1 MLFNGNR
8 QCVGTIGR
16 TGRPDQRRVMQ
27 SMKAVAIGLIAF
39 VITLPLGCNRQQ
51 APDVSSDIRHALD
64 QAGLKN
70 VRVSQDR
77 VKAVVSLTGDVATD
91 ADKSRAETIAHSI
104 AGDQV
109 VSNEIGVR
117 PNGDQSTARKV
128 DSDLDSAVDKNL
140 DAMLVQHRLKDNV
153 RYDVKNGVVTLKGN
167 VASEAQRTSV
177 EKLAKNVPNV
187 KEVVNELDV
196 KTQRAT
202 TRR

>member
-1 MLFNGNR
+1 MNW
-8 QCVGTIGR
+8 
-16 TGRPDQRRVMQ
+16 
-27 SMKAVAIGLIAF
+27 MKAVAVGLIAF
-39 VITLPLGCNRQQ
+39 VVSIGLGCSNRQQ
-51 APDVSSDIRHALD
+51 APDVTSDIRHALD
-64 QAGLKN
+64 QAGLKD
-70 VRVSQDR
+70 VKVS
-77 VKAVVSLTGDVATD
+77 DVATD

-117 PNGDQSTARKV
+117 PNGDQSSARKV

-177 EKLAKNVPNV
+177 EKLAKDVPNV

-196 KTQRAT
+196 KTRRAT
-202 TRR
+202 SSK

>member
-1 MLFNGNR
+1 
-8 QCVGTIGR
+8 
-16 TGRPDQRRVMQ
+16 MQ

-64 QAGLKN
+64 QAGLKD

-117 PNGDQSTARKV
+117 PNGDKSTARKV

-167 VASEAQRTSV
+167 VASEVQRTSV

>member
-1 MLFNGNR
+1 MNW
-8 QCVGTIGR
+8 
-16 TGRPDQRRVMQ
+16 
-27 SMKAVAIGLIAF
+27 MKAVAVGLIAF
-39 VITLPLGCNRQQ
+39 VVSIGLGCSNRQQ

-64 QAGLKN
+64 QAGLKD
-70 VRVSQDR
+70 VKVSQDR

-117 PNGDQSTARKV
+117 PNGDQSSARKV

-177 EKLAKNVPNV
+177 EKLAKDVPNV

-196 KTQRAT
+196 KTRRAT
-202 TRR
+202 SSK

>member
-1 MLFNGNR
+1 MK
-8 QCVGTIGR
+8 
-16 TGRPDQRRVMQ
+16 
-27 SMKAVAIGLIAF
+27 SMKAVAIGILLF
-39 VITLPLGCNRQQ
+39 VISVGLACSNRQQ
-51 APDVSSDIRHALD
+51 APDVTSDIRHALD
-64 QAGLKN
+64 QAGLKD

-117 PNGDQSTARKV
+117 PNGDQGTARKV

-202 TRR
+202 ASK

>member
-1 MLFNGNR
+1 MKS
-8 QCVGTIGR
+8 T
-16 TGRPDQRRVMQ
+16 
-27 SMKAVAIGLIAF
+27 KAVAVGLIAF
-39 VITLPLGCNRQQ
+39 VVSVGLACSNRQQ
-51 APDVSSDIRHALD
+51 TPDVTSDIRHALD
-64 QAGLKN
+64 QAGLKD

-77 VKAVVSLTGDVATD
+77 VKAVVSLTGDVTTD

-117 PNGDQSTARKV
+117 PNGDQSTTRKV
-128 DSDLDSAVDKNL
+128 DSDLDSAVEKNL
-140 DAMLVQHRLKDNV
+140 DAMLVEHRLKDNV

-177 EKLAKNVPNV
+177 EKLAKDVPNV

-196 KTQRAT
+196 KTRRAT
-202 TRR
+202 ASK

>member
-1 MLFNGNR
+1 
-8 QCVGTIGR
+8 
-16 TGRPDQRRVMQ
+16 MQ

-64 QAGLKN
+64 QAGLKD

-91 ADKSRAETIAHSI
+91 ADKTRAETIAHSI
-104 AGDQV
+104 AGDQ
-109 VSNEIGVR
+109 G
-117 PNGDQSTARKV
+117 TARKV

-202 TRR
+202 ATK

>member
-1 MLFNGNR
+1 MK
-8 QCVGTIGR
+8 
-16 TGRPDQRRVMQ
+16 
-27 SMKAVAIGLIAF
+27 SMKAVAIGLLVF
-39 VITLPLGCNRQQ
+39 VISVGLACSSRQQ
-51 APDVSSDIRHALD
+51 APDLTSDIRHALD
-64 QAGLKN
+64 QAGLKD

-117 PNGDQSTARKV
+117 PNGDQGTARKV

-167 VASEAQRTSV
+167 VASEVQRTSV

-202 TRR
+202 ASK

>member
-27 SMKAVAIGLIAF
+27 TMKAVAIGLIAF

-51 APDVSSDIRHALD
+51 APDVGSDIRHALD
-64 QAGLKN
+64 QAGLKD

-128 DSDLDSAVDKNL
+128 DSDLDAGIDKNL
-140 DAMLVQHRLKDNV
+140 DAMLVQHRWKNDV
-153 RYDVKNGVVTLKGN
+153 RYDVNNGVVTLKGN
-167 VASEAQRTSV
+167 VASESQRTTV
-177 EKLAKNVPNV
+177 EKLARQVPNV
-187 KEVVNELDV
+187 KQVVNKLDV
-196 KTQRAT
+196 KDQRASS
-202 TRR
+202 TR

>member
-1 MLFNGNR
+1 
-8 QCVGTIGR
+8 
-16 TGRPDQRRVMQ
+16 MQ

-39 VITLPLGCNRQQ
+39 VMTLPLGCNRQQ
-51 APDVSSDIRHALD
+51 APDVSGNIRHALD
-64 QAGLKN
+64 QAGLKD

-140 DAMLVQHRLKDNV
+140 DAMLLQHRLKDNV
-153 RYDVKNGVVTLKGN
+153 RYDVKNGVVTLKGD

-196 KTQRAT
+196 KAQRAT
-202 TRR
+202 ASK

>member
-1 MLFNGNR
+1 MNW
-8 QCVGTIGR
+8 
-16 TGRPDQRRVMQ
+16 
-27 SMKAVAIGLIAF
+27 MKAVAVVLIAF
-39 VITLPLGCNRQQ
+39 VVSVGLGCSNRQQ
-51 APDVSSDIRHALD
+51 APDVTSDIRHALD
-64 QAGLKN
+64 QAGLKD
-70 VRVSQDR
+70 VKVSQDR

-91 ADKSRAETIAHSI
+91 SDKSRAETIAHSV

-117 PNGDQSTARKV
+117 PNGDQGTARKV

-167 VASEAQRTSV
+167 VASEAQRTSI
-177 EKLAKNVPNV
+177 EKLAKDVPNV

-202 TRR
+202 ASK

>member
-1 MLFNGNR
+1 
-8 QCVGTIGR
+8 
-16 TGRPDQRRVMQ
+16 MQ

-202 TRR
+202 TSK

>member
-1 MLFNGNR
+1 
-8 QCVGTIGR
+8 
-16 TGRPDQRRVMQ
+16 MQ
-27 SMKAVAIGLIAF
+27 TMKAVAIGLIAF

-64 QAGLKN
+64 QAGLKD

-202 TRR
+202 TSR

>member
-1 MLFNGNR
+1 MR
-8 QCVGTIGR
+8 
-16 TGRPDQRRVMQ
+16 
-27 SMKAVAIGLIAF
+27 SMKTVGIGLISV
-39 VITLPLGCNRQQ
+39 VITLALACSNRQQ
-51 APDVSSDIRHALD
+51 APDVTSDIRHALD
-64 QAGLKN
+64 QAGLKD

-91 ADKSRAETIAHSI
+91 ADKTRAETIAHSI

-117 PNGDQSTARKV
+117 PNGDQGTARKV

-140 DAMLVQHRLKDNV
+140 DAMLVAHRLKDNV
-153 RYDVKNGVVTLKGN
+153 RYDVKNGVVTLKGR

-177 EKLAKNVPNV
+177 EKLAKDVPNV

-202 TRR
+202 ASK

>member
-1 MLFNGNR
+1 
-8 QCVGTIGR
+8 
-16 TGRPDQRRVMQ
+16 MQ

-64 QAGLKN
+64 QAGLKD

-153 RYDVKNGVVTLKGN
+153 RYDDKNGVVTLKGN

-202 TRR
+202 TSK

>member
-1 MLFNGNR
+1 
-8 QCVGTIGR
+8 
-16 TGRPDQRRVMQ
+16 MQ

-51 APDVSSDIRHALD
+51 APDVSTDIRHALD

-202 TRR
+202 TSK

>member
-1 MLFNGNR
+1 M
-8 QCVGTIGR
+8 
-16 TGRPDQRRVMQ
+16 
-27 SMKAVAIGLIAF
+27 
-39 VITLPLGCNRQQ
+39 
-51 APDVSSDIRHALD
+51 
-64 QAGLKN
+64 
-70 VRVSQDR
+70 
-77 VKAVVSLTGDVATD
+77 KAVVSLTGDVATD

-117 PNGDQSTARKV
+117 PNGDQGTARKV

-167 VASEAQRTSV
+167 VASDAQRTSV

-196 KTQRAT
+196 KTRRAT
-202 TRR
+202 SSK